1 MFGQLRWNFEGLVL
15 NAGVRTEYFTAGDA
29 ARSTSFGGPA
39 RGTWSTSP
47 RLGVAYPIS
56 TRDVFSLAYVRI
68 AEAPARDFLYDSR
81 KFINDLRPLGNPF
94 LAPSTVISYQAALKH
109 LIGGEWAAQAA
120 VFYRDLFGQI
130 GAREENL
137 PNEPVSM
144 RYENADAG
152 HASGFEL
159 SLLGARGAGMRAEL
173 HYTYL
178 DAQGTQSGEEGLR
191 YYTWT
196 GVRPTPVGE
205 HPLDWDRRH
214 TVTLLASLE
223 SRKGWRL
230 GWTTIAGSGFPWT
243 PEPFRQPPANLSEV
257 NTRRFGW
264 SETSSARVQWA
275 GPWGG
280 RRLVFGLDVANVFDN
295 RHEDAATLGGY
306 PNPVINT
313 VYDDY
318 GAWRT
323 LTGRPGGAFWNDA
336 NGDGRPGWI
345 PVNDP
350 RLYAPPR
357 ALRLTVG
364 TSW

>member
-1 MFGQLRWNFEGLVL
+1 
-15 NAGVRTEYFTAGDA
+15 
-29 ARSTSFGGPA
+29 
-39 RGTWSTSP
+39 
-47 RLGVAYPIS
+47 
-56 TRDVFSLAYVRI
+56 
-68 AEAPARDFLYDSR
+68 
-81 KFINDLRPLGNPF
+81 
-94 LAPSTVISYQAALKH
+94 VISYQAELKH
-109 LIGGEWAAQAA
+109 LIGEEWAAQAA

-130 GAREENL
+130 GAREENI
-137 PNEPVSM
+137 PFEPISM

-159 SLLGARGAGMRAEL
+159 SLLGARGAGARAEL

-178 DAQGTQSGEEGLR
+178 DAEGTESGEEGLR
-191 YYTWT
+191 YYSV
-196 GVRPTPVGE
+196 GGLRPTPIGE
-205 HPLDWDRRH
+205 HALDWDRRH
-214 TVTLLASLE
+214 TITLLASFE
-223 SRKGWRL
+223 SKGGWRL

-243 PEPFRQPPANLSEV
+243 PAKLRQPPTDLSGV
-257 NTRRFGW
+257 NTMRFGW

-275 GPWGG
+275 APWGG
-280 RRLVFGLDVANVFDN
+280 RRVSFGLDVSNVFDT
-295 RHEDAATLGGY
+295 RHEDAATLSGY

-313 VYDDY
+313 LYDDY

-323 LTGRPGGAFWNDA
+323 LTGHPGGAYWNDA
-336 NGDGRPGWI
+336 NGDGQPGWI